1 MRFQPLLLLT
11 ACLTG
16 TLALPGPVPV
26 TLSTVPEPVKTPA
39 GDCSQSGLLCIA
51 EMHVVYNQTTG
62 TCGCEWIPGFGP
74 ALAVT
79 DRQDV
84 DPKTCPTVRCKE
96 KYRPVYYPGKTHCA
110 CEPDME
116 YPDPSTC
123 PLIKCTSSTRPVYHP
138 ETKSC
143 SCDPIPLE
151 CPNSIFCAAGCHKIQ
166 DPLTKKCSCKVTNPI
181 PKTCPQF
188 KCLENHHV
196 IYHPDTD
203 KCGCDPDCPDLMCI
217 AEQRVTYNYTTNS
230 CFCKYIPGLE
240 PSLIQDRAANADAS
254 SPLPTPTKAI
264 LPPVCS
270 KIMCISEKHP
280 VYNKTTGNCKCE
292 WIPGFGPPTPIKPKP
307 TSPTSSGSIEPTPI
321 KPGCPDTYCI
331 SEQRPTY
338 NATTGRCTCEWI
350 PGLKP
355 SEPSTLIS
363 ARAEPTRYTSPGCSG
378 SGIMCIPEKQP
389 VYNET
394 AGRCECEWMDIF
406 KPPIVS
412 WTSPDPS
419 AVPTPLP
426 TPTRFTPI
434 TPRPTL
440 PPIGPSCL
448 KPGTYCVPEMQ
459 PVYNATSGKCECE
472 WIPGLGPVTIK
483 S

>member
-1 MRFQPLLLLT
+1 
-11 ACLTG
+11 
-16 TLALPGPVPV
+16 
-26 TLSTVPEPVKTPA
+26 
-39 GDCSQSGLLCIA
+39 CIA

-74 ALAVT
+74 AVAVT
-79 DRQDV
+79 ERQDV

-96 KYRPVYYPGKTHCA
+96 KYHPVYYPGKTHCA
-110 CEPDME
+110 CEADME

-143 SCDPIPLE
+143 SCEPIPLE

-166 DPLTKKCSCKVTNPI
+166 DPLTKKCACQVTNPI

-196 IYHPDTD
+196 VYHPDTD

-217 AEQRVTYNYTTNS
+217 AEQRVTFNYTTNS

-240 PSLIQDRAANADAS
+240 PSPIQDRAAEANPAT

-270 KIMCISEKHP
+270 KIMCISEQHP
-280 VYNKTTGNCKCE
+280 VYDEATGKCKCE
-292 WIPGFGPPTPIKPKP
+292 WIPGFGPSPIKPKP
-307 TSPTSSGSIEPTPI
+307 TSSPTSPVSVEPTPI
-321 KPGCPDTYCI
+321 KYSCPDTYCI

-338 NATTGRCTCEWI
+338 NATTEKCTCEWI

-355 SEPSTLIS
+355 GEPSTLI
-363 ARAEPTRYTSPGCSG
+363 PG
-378 SGIMCIPEKQP
+378 
-389 VYNET
+389 Y
-394 AGRCECEWMDIF
+394 
-406 KPPIVS
+406 
-412 WTSPDPS
+412 
-419 AVPTPLP
+419 
-426 TPTRFTPI
+426 
-434 TPRPTL
+434 
-440 PPIGPSCL
+440 
-448 KPGTYCVPEMQ
+448 YCVPEMA

-472 WIPGLGPVTIK
+472 WIPGLGPATIK
-483 S
+483 